1 MDLVSGGTR
10 IVAIA
15 VRILDSTIPQVGN
28 QFSPDAPAEF
38 ASARKSLGFSIKEPT
53 GPFRM
58 VPLESPRTVLGQNM
72 VFFPC
77 HFHHLL
83 SL

>member
-1 MDLVSGGTR
+1 M
-10 IVAIA
+10 A